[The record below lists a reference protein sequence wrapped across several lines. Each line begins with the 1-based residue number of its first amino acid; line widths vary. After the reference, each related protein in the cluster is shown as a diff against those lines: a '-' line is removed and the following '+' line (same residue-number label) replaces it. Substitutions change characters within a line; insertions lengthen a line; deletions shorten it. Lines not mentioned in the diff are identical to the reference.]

1 MQDNFDLYE
10 YKNTLREQSLSGVDA
25 STKVLEFLRSKIYP
39 KLNDDEM
46 DTFVVEMANHFDMTP
61 PSYRLKEDSQQTIS
75 LDDLT
80 FDILVQSFGEKP
92 MFGFN
97 VPNAN
102 DSSNSIHDQDGL
114 DRWSNSIRNKYGNVN
129 IRIDRESSANV
140 VEIINR
146 YNIISATT
154 TTNNN
159 LTTRS
164 PSRLFSST
172 QHATDYTYIPKRARQ
187 HIQTQLDNTFNTY
200 GYLRFT

>member
-102 DSSNSIHDQDGL
+102 DSSNIH
-114 DRWSNSIRNKYGNVN
+114 
-129 IRIDRESSANV
+129 
-140 VEIINR
+140 
-146 YNIISATT
+146 
-154 TTNNN
+154 
-159 LTTRS
+159 
-164 PSRLFSST
+164 
-172 QHATDYTYIPKRARQ
+172 
-187 HIQTQLDNTFNTY
+187 
-200 GYLRFT
+200 

>member
-10 YKNTLREQSLSGVDA
+10 YKNTLREQSLNGVDA

-129 IRIDRESSANV
+129 IRIDSESSSPW
-140 VEIINR
+140 EKIQIIDDQFIKDKEDYSDSKGR
-146 YNIISATT
+146 YLDSERKAG
-154 TTNNN
+154 
-159 LTTRS
+159 R
-164 PSRLFSST
+164 
-172 QHATDYTYIPKRARQ
+172 TDG
-187 HIQTQLDNTFNTY
+187 LD
-200 GYLRFT
+200 